1 MNNFISIKWDRFL
14 TEGEAQHFPWLK
26 EIQAADSLE
35 EIWDIL
41 ESDRFKK
48 YGSGSFRRVFKPID
62 DPGYVIKVINER
74 DYYKRRMNEDDFN
87 TAKRYPFIFPKAYA
101 HADDF
106 SWIVMEKTPP
116 LIYPEDMQKVLDKS
130 FAAEQ
135 ETLLR
140 KLSNAGFPG
149 GDGWWAQWNPADPF
163 HIMKIIMGSFRGG
176 DRATLPRAGYETAG
190 DLEALNLQDLL
201 APVAGPAYQELSKAM
216 HEFAIDKYE
225 IGRGNIGHDK
235 DYNFK
240 IVDSSVFDPDW
251 DPPDEYLVDGEWV
264 AKKTVKEGAEEEPD
278 LLRFSDTLNNM
289 ISSLLLQ
296 QTSADQL
303 NQQDTESEANVVLDT
318 GELFSDYDTL
328 NEVHLGVVINDEGAA
343 SIKAF
348 YLCDVEERGKSN
360 LVIVL
365 NIPRGYET
373 IEDFPEWLAIE
384 LEDALSHELQHSCDP
399 TDMLSAD
406 IPEGEDK
413 WTSLENIYKHFAS
426 EAETRGHLAGARGR
440 SRRSGEPIESIVDN
454 AVDQIFKDALEYGY
468 TVEELTPVMQAIW
481 KEWND
486 YLEGWNE

>member
-1 MNNFISIKWDRFL
+1 MKLLLENWRKYLAED
-14 TEGEAQHFPWLK
+14 EAQHFPWLK
-26 EIQAADSLE
+26 EIQAVDSLE
-35 EIWDIL
+35 DIWDIL

-48 YGSGSFRRVFKPID
+48 VGSGSFRRVFEPID

-74 DYYKRRMNEDDFN
+74 DYYKRRMNEDDFE

-101 HADDF
+101 HAPDF
-106 SWIVMEKTPP
+106 SWVVMEKTPP
-116 LIYPEDMQKVLDKS
+116 ITWPSQMQKVLDQS
-130 FAAEQ
+130 FPAEQ
-135 ETLLR
+135 EVIQSDR
-140 KLSNAGFPG
+140 QAK
-149 GDGWWAQWNPADPF
+149 DINPADPF
-163 HIMKIIMGSFRGG
+163 HIMKGIMASFRGN
-176 DRATLPRAGYETAG
+176 RERLPRAGYESEG
-190 DLEALNLQDLL
+190 DLRAGSLQNIL

-216 HEFAIDKYE
+216 HEFAIDKFE

-264 AKKTVKEGAEEEPD
+264 AKKTVKEGVEEEPD
-278 LLRFSDTLNNM
+278 LLRFSDELNNM

-296 QTSADQL
+296 QASADQL

-318 GELFSDYDTL
+318 GELFASYDTL
-328 NEVHLGVVINDEGAA
+328 NEVHLGIIINDEGTG

-360 LVIVL
+360 LVIVA

-406 IPEGEDK
+406 IPEGEEK

-440 SRRSGEPIESIVDN
+440 SRRSGESIEAIVDN

-481 KEWND
+481 EKWNN
-486 YLEGWNE
+486 YLAGWNE